1 MPSWDRT
8 SIELP
13 NALSGSNEL
22 MTCPGVASTRMI
34 DDCST
39 GLSAMD
45 WAAPLALC
53 ATENKRVIKITAQF
67 HCVRTRTS
75 LQRIP
80 RLTIR
85 TAVAIAALRTLQ
97 AHCALNLTNIRK
109 DTHPPFSGRDSVIH
123 GRAAVSPR
131 RLCGEN
137 WKCLLGRFT
146 DR

>member
-1 MPSWDRT
+1 MPSGDRT

-39 GLSAMD
+39 GLSGMD
-45 WAAPLALC
+45 WAAPLPLC
-53 ATENKRVIKITAQF
+53 ATENKRVIKTTAQF
-67 HCVRTRTS
+67 HCVRTLTS
-75 LQRIP
+75 LQRVP

-97 AHCALNLTNIRK
+97 AHCALNLTNIRRA
-109 DTHPPFSGRDSVIH
+109 TQPPFSGRESVNH
-123 GRAAVSPR
+123 GRVAVSPR
-131 RLCGEN
+131 RLSSEN
-137 WKCLLGRFT
+137 
-146 DR
+146 